1 MKIEK
6 DTRFDPNAQQPWTL
20 FPNVFHDGRG
30 SFTEV
35 LKSSDVPYL
44 DIVRQINRSVS
55 RKGTFRGFHA
65 QKAPFCQ
72 AKLVEALTVPIYD
85 IIVDARPDS
94 RTFGKSACYL
104 LDPAVQNKVYVPHGF
119 LHSFFVPDDGQP
131 GDAVFMYY
139 CDKMYDRTSE
149 VPVNPKS
156 VLAEILDDE
165 CNAELRDILDPS
177 KLVLSDKDLASQD
190 FKTFM
195 RNVKDEW
202 LSSGKLW
209 HLNAG

>member
-1 MKIEK
+1 MRIER
-6 DTRFDPNAQQPWTL
+6 DIRFDPNAQQPWTL
-20 FPNVFHDGRG
+20 SPNVFHDGRG

-72 AKLVEALTVPIYD
+72 AKLVEALTMPIYD

-94 RTFGKSACYL
+94 RTFGKSAFYL

-139 CDKMYDRTSE
+139 CDKMYDKASE
-149 VPVNPKS
+149 VAVNPKS
-156 VLAEILDDE
+156 VLDEILYDD
-165 CNAELRDILDPS
+165 CNAELRDILDPD
-177 KLVLSDKDLASQD
+177 KLVLSDKDLASRD

-195 RNVKDEW
+195 DNARDEW
-202 LSSGKLW
+202 LSTGKLW
-209 HLNAG
+209 YLSAG